1 MPDFPD
7 RRQREAEL
15 AVIIATLFDDQYR
28 TILSGGGQISWSNAE
43 IQTAARIAGPLGET
57 ALAAARFLAEK
68 QGFADLPAG
77 AETEL
82 RRWAAGYSSVFS
94 AELTDSTRRKV
105 IAAAK
110 AARNAEDLAARLAA
124 IFSADR
130 ANDIAVTETT
140 RAISG
145 GERILI
151 AYFIMRTGQS
161 LNPVWKTE
169 ADGLVCPV
177 CAPLHNQP
185 ETVFSVAFPAGPPAH
200 PRCRCHLE
208 YFTDA

>member
-1 MPDFPD
+1 MPDLPD

-15 AVIIATLFDDQYR
+15 AIIIAALFDDQYR
-28 TILSGGGQISWSNAE
+28 TILSGGGQVSWSNAE
-43 IQTAARIAGPLGET
+43 IQTAARIADPLGET

-130 ANDIAVTETT
+130 VIDIAVTETT

-145 GERILI
+145 GERILVVYL
-151 AYFIMRTGQS
+151 AMSDQ
-161 LNPVWKTE
+161 LLKPVWQTKH
-169 ADGLVCPV
+169 DGLVCAV
-177 CAPLHNQP
+177 CNSLDGQP
-185 ETVFSVAFPAGPPAH
+185 AIHLPPAH
-200 PRCRCHLE
+200 RRCRCRVKWV
-208 YFTDA
+208 TDA